1 MLVKNKVIET
11 VNTFSDSFS
20 IDELIEKLIVLDRI
34 DVGNNQSIKNEIISE
49 EELDKNIEEWF
60 K

>member
-11 VNTFSDSFS
+11 VNTFSDNFS

-34 DVGNNQSIKNEIISE
+34 DVGNNQSIKNEVISE

>member
-11 VNTFSDSFS
+11 VNTFSDNFS

-34 DVGNNQSIKNEIISE
+34 DVGNNQSINNKIISE

>member
-11 VNTFSDSFS
+11 VNTFSDNFS
-20 IDELIEKLIVLDRI
+20 IDELIEKLIVLDKVDI
-34 DVGNNQSIKNEIISE
+34 GNNQSIKNEIISE

>member
-11 VNTFSDSFS
+11 VNTFSDNFS
-20 IDELIEKLIVLDRI
+20 IDELIEKLIVLDRVDI
-34 DVGNNQSIKNEIISE
+34 GNNQSINNEIISE

>member
-11 VNTFSDSFS
+11 VNTFSDNFS
-20 IDELIEKLIVLDRI
+20 IDELIEKLILLDRI

>member
-34 DVGNNQSIKNEIISE
+34 DIGNNQSIKNEIISE

>member
-11 VNTFSDSFS
+11 VNTFSDNFS
-20 IDELIEKLIVLDRI
+20 IDKLIEKLIVLDRI

>member
-1 MLVKNKVIET
+1 MLVKNKVLET

>member
-11 VNTFSDSFS
+11 VNAFSDNFS

>member
-11 VNTFSDSFS
+11 VNTFSDNFS
-20 IDELIEKLIVLDRI
+20 IDELIEKLIVLDRVDI
-34 DVGNNQSIKNEIISE
+34 GNNQSIKNEIISE

>member
-11 VNTFSDSFS
+11 VNTFSDNFS